1 MEFGPKHR
9 TDENVVTLTE
19 SVNRMRSI
27 IDSLLLF
34 AQVGH
39 AEIEID
45 PIKMRDLA
53 EQVKRSLKHE
63 IEAKSATVTVEGDDW
78 PTALGHEPWVE
89 QVSSNYLSNALKY
102 GGMPPKIVLRWSM
115 GSHGDPEFWAQDN
128 GPGLTE
134 AQCDKVFREFERLDG
149 AKSQEGHGLG
159 LSIVRRIVE
168 KLNGKVGLESV
179 PGQGS
184 RFYFT
189 LKAESGLRK
198 GDEASVALPG

>member
-1 MEFGPKHR
+1 
-9 TDENVVTLTE
+9 
-19 SVNRMRSI
+19 
-27 IDSLLLF
+27 
-34 AQVGH
+34 
-39 AEIEID
+39 
-45 PIKMRDLA
+45 
-53 EQVKRSLKHE
+53 
-63 IEAKSATVTVEGDDW
+63 
-78 PTALGHEPWVE
+78 
-89 QVSSNYLSNALKY
+89 
-102 GGMPPKIVLRWSM
+102 M

-134 AQCDKVFREFERLDG
+134 AQCDKVFREFERFDG
-149 AKSQEGHGLG
+149 AKSQEGQGLG

-168 KLNGKVGLESV
+168 KLDGKVGLESA

>member
-1 MEFGPKHR
+1 
-9 TDENVVTLTE
+9 
-19 SVNRMRSI
+19 MRSI

-89 QVSSNYLSNALKY
+89 LPFQCSQIRRNASQDRSQMEY
-102 GGMPPKIVLRWSM
+102 GKPW
-115 GSHGDPEFWAQDN
+115 
-128 GPGLTE
+128 GP
-134 AQCDKVFREFERLDG
+134 
-149 AKSQEGHGLG
+149 
-159 LSIVRRIVE
+159 
-168 KLNGKVGLESV
+168 
-179 PGQGS
+179 
-184 RFYFT
+184 
-189 LKAESGLRK
+189 
-198 GDEASVALPG
+198 